1 MKNGTQIVKQLSLVG
16 LLWLIAGAALAGPAP
31 VQTYFIPFDEFQ
43 LWRTMTNVSDTTVG
57 TNIVNVV
64 SIAPGSTNT
73 VIYYDHF
80 EDGYEAD
87 LANPTQATTRVWG
100 DGITNNGIPPGFASD
115 LINAGSILVL
125 RSTVNVPHVTSSVI
139 YDGQDKIGA
148 TKAVAVTY
156 VAWPVDPGPVLADG
170 VDVYDTSRYG
180 TNFYAPVGQN
190 VSSNNHLF
198 EYSSLFAMAA
208 HDGTVVR
215 VDINADGT
223 MDQTNTINQGESL
236 QVLRGIV
243 AGAHLVASKP
253 VQVHMVTGD
262 ILSHWES
269 RWYTLYPREQW
280 HTDYYN
286 PVSQTAAGAPV
297 YAFLHNQSASTMYI
311 GYQTLSGSGNT
322 NVPAGSVRSV
332 QIPSGSGARF
342 FSTNGVPFQAVIAVD
357 VDASTADSDSYDW
370 GCTLIPLTS
379 LTPAI
384 LTGYGAGSS
393 DGTGNG
399 SPVWVTAVTNT
410 TLFMDRDG
418 NPATG
423 LFTNNAGGFKY
434 DASSNVVA
442 FRSVRFYDTS
452 GDNDQTGMRVFT
464 TNGVKIAGAWGEDPS
479 VASIGNPYLDAGTTI
494 QPVPSAS
501 AGKSAS
507 ITNDANGNGL
517 FDPGDGILYTL
528 TVNNEGAVPLA
539 SATVFD
545 VIPSNTAYVLGSTT
559 LDGSP
564 VADDAPTPFPLDGAG
579 LNIGSLGVGAS
590 AVLTFRVTIT
600 NPFPVAVSSVI
611 NTGTVF
617 TSAGDFPVRAETP
630 VLQIDLELSK
640 QVNNS
645 NPFVGSNIV
654 YTVTVTNRGP
664 TNATG
669 VAVADVLPAGLL
681 YVSHSG
687 GTYNTNTGAWSIG
700 SLNVGSVTSLFIT
713 AKVNV
718 PGAITNTAQVSAANQ
733 HDPDSTPNNNNPAE
747 DDQSSVVI
755 TGQSLID
762 LELRKTASTLT
773 PNVGGNVI
781 FTLVAT
787 NRGPN
792 AASGVTVRDVLPA
805 GLAYVSHSG
814 GTYVPGSGTWTIG
827 ALAAGSSTTLQV
839 TASVTNSGS
848 IVNFAQVQTANETDV
863 DSTPGNNG
871 GTTPAED
878 DESAVTLSVPA
889 AIDLELVKS
898 VNNATPSVG
907 SNIIYTLV
915 LTNKGPNNATGVSVR
930 DVLPSGLA
938 FVSFSGPGIYTAT
951 NGLWSI
957 GGPMVPGA
965 SRTLQITATVTN
977 SGTITNFAQVLAAGQ
992 YDVDSTPSNA
1002 PPYVEDDDDLAVI
1015 TVAPAADLSLG
1026 KGVNNSTP
1034 NVGQNVIFT
1043 ISVTNSG
1050 PNNATGVTVE
1060 DVLPAGLAYVSH
1072 SGGAYVPGTGIWTIG
1087 NLNVGSVTSMQ
1098 VTATVTNSGVIENIA
1113 QVQTSNQYDPDSTPG
1128 NDNPAEDD
1136 QDNATLTVAA
1146 AADLELAKTVDD
1158 ATPSVGQSI
1167 VYTVTVT
1174 NRGPNNAVS
1183 VAVHDVLPAGMS
1195 YVSHVGPGTYTPGS
1209 GVWSLGGPMIPG
1221 ATRVLQVTALVT
1233 ASGTATNYA
1242 QVSASGVYDVDS
1254 TPSNAPPFIEDD
1266 DDFVVTVTP
1275 PAADLELNK
1284 SVNDSTP
1291 NVLDDV
1297 TFTVTVTNRGPDNAT
1312 GVTVEDIL
1320 PAGLAYVSH
1329 SGGAYVPGTGIWT
1342 IGNLNVGSITT
1353 LQVTA
1358 TVTNSGS
1365 IENIAQVQTANEYDT
1380 DSTPGN
1386 DNPAE
1391 DDQDSASLQVPTAGD
1406 LELTK
1411 TVNNGAPNVG
1421 SNITY
1426 TIVVTNRGPNAQQ
1439 SVSVRDVL
1447 PAGLSYVSHSG
1458 GLYNDGSGIWSI
1470 GNLNAGSSTTLQITA
1485 TVVASGIRTNYAQVW
1500 TAQHY
1505 DTDSTP
1511 SNAPPFVE
1519 DDDDFAVIT
1528 TPPAADLELR
1538 KDVDNGNPNLLD
1550 SVTFTVT
1557 VTNRGPDNATGVT
1570 VEDVLPAGLEYA
1582 SHSGGA
1588 YVPGTGIWTIG
1599 GLAVGSVTQ
1608 LQITATVTNS
1618 GLIENIAQVETANEY
1633 DIDSTPGNDAPAE
1646 DDQDNAFV
1654 SVGAA
1659 ADLSLVKSVN
1669 DPAPNVGGSVTYTV
1683 IVSNSGPDAA
1693 SGVRV
1698 EDLLPAGLSYVS
1710 HSGGTYA
1717 TNNGI
1722 WNIGSLA
1729 VGSTTT
1735 LQVTADVDAA
1745 GVFTNIAQVN
1755 DSDQYDPDSTPD
1767 NDDPNED
1774 DQDDAVIRTPQAD
1787 LELVKSVDDSTP
1799 NVTENVTFTIVV
1811 TNKGPDAATGVTVED
1826 ILPAGLLY
1834 VSHAGGAYDTNTAI
1848 WTIGNLAVGSST
1860 SLQVTATV
1868 TNSGIIENIAQVEDA
1883 DQYDPDSTPGND
1895 VPAEDDQDNAVL
1907 NVPPSSDLELTKDVD
1922 DSTPA
1927 AGSNVT
1933 YTITVVNQGP
1943 DDGEGISVEDIL
1955 PADVTYVS
1963 HSGGTFNPVSGIWNI
1978 GDLATG
1984 SSTSLNIT
1992 VTVDI
1997 DGVIT
2002 NVAQVE
2008 TSDHF
2013 DPDSTPGN
2021 EDGTPY
2027 EDDEDDAVITA
2038 SPTVDLEVS
2047 KAADLAQAN
2056 PFQNVTFTIG
2066 VTNKGPSDATGVT
2079 VYDPLPTNWVYV
2091 GHSGGAYDT
2100 NTAIWTIGSLPAGS
2114 ATQLQITAYA
2124 TLGLDLSGHGP
2135 IVPGY
2140 TNIAQ
2145 VWTANEDD
2153 VDSTPG
2159 NSIPSEDDQDQAI
2172 VPVVGLSDLA
2182 LTKGVNDAA
2191 PYLGDTILY
2200 TVVVTNQGP
2209 QPAVGVRVEDL
2220 LPAGLTYVSNS
2231 LGAAFNP
2238 ISGIWDIGTLWPA
2251 GSTSI
2256 TIAAQ
2261 VATVGVITNVAQ
2273 VNRNFHYD
2281 PDSTPDNDVA
2291 SEDDQD
2297 DAVIDAQPL
2306 VDVELVKSVDK
2317 AQADPFENV
2326 TWTISV
2332 TNKGPSAATGL
2343 TVFDELPTN
2352 WVYVSDNSG
2361 GAYDTNTAIW
2371 TIGTLP
2377 AGSGTSLSI
2386 VAYATLGVEVMGHG
2400 PVPPGYTNVAQVWT
2414 LVEDDVDSAPGNDVP
2429 SEDDQDDAFIP
2440 IRAFSD
2446 LALTKSVSD
2455 ATPNVGDQIAYTI
2468 VVTNEGPQPA
2478 VGVRVEDVLPAGVT
2492 YVSNSLAGAYS
2503 DGTGIWSIGEV
2514 VSGGTTSLT
2523 IWATVDS
2530 PAVITNV
2537 AQVNRNFHYD
2547 PDSTP
2552 DNDNPAEDDQD
2563 DAVITPQQADLEL
2576 VKDGPE
2582 YVVAGADA
2590 TFTITVTNRGPDAAT
2605 GLTVEDVLPAGL
2617 SYVSHSGGAYSDGT
2631 DIWTIGGLAA
2641 GSSTQ
2646 LQITAT
2652 VTATGVFENIAQ
2664 VETADQHDPDS
2675 TPGNDEPDEDDQDNA
2690 IVTAVQ
2696 PAVQIVKTVGND
2708 PDGWVELLLP
2718 GTNVQYRYEVFN
2730 IGDTYLADLVV
2741 TDNVIGA
2748 IGTVAGPLAPGASV
2762 VLYATNLN
2770 VTASVTNIGFVTGN
2784 PSDNDGQDLPGL
2796 PDVTDD
2802 DDAVVRIVHPSVQI
2816 TKLAGNAPD
2825 GGVLDVTP
2833 GTDVVYTYIVVNT
2846 GDVPLYDVAVTDNVI
2861 GAVAVIGTMLPGQ
2874 TNTVLATN
2882 LNVAADVVNIGTVT
2896 GDANPPEEND
2906 RDLPV
2911 VTDSDDAVVHIVLF
2925 AIEKEDLPDPVP
2937 PGAELSY
2944 TLWIANPSPHPV
2956 LDVVVTETYPALF
2969 TFVGSVPA
2977 PDSGNNVWNLGTLQ
2991 PGQVVPIVIDGTVSA
3006 GAPGGAVLTNVIVVG
3021 SSNAGTNST
3030 TEETRVVTNPPPGE
3044 TLIRITKRDSADPV
3058 APGDPLVYYLRVENL
3073 GPLTATNVVVTETYD
3088 PLFTFVGAGPA
3099 PSSGNNVWNLG
3110 DLAAYAFREIAVTGT
3125 VSAAATNGTLLV
3137 DRVVA
3142 DADNTPETSDE
3153 EVTLVVEL
3161 PPPDVFKTDNVDP
3174 VVAGGTLIYTV
3185 RVWNASTFA
3194 TVSNVVVVETYDAHF
3209 QFGSAVPAPMA
3220 GTSNMW
3226 LLGDLPPG
3234 YVTNIVITGTVS
3246 PSTPRDAT
3254 LFNTVEVFSDSG
3266 SRTVHETTDV
3276 IVPALNLTKL
3286 AGNAPDGG
3294 IEYTL
3299 PGSNVVYAYVVTNT
3313 GDTHLT
3319 ITVTDNVIGV
3329 IGTVTALAPNAGAVL
3344 YKTSAIP
3351 ASVTNIGYAAGNPVT
3366 AGNADLPGASDVYD
3380 NDDAIVQ
3387 VVAPALQL
3395 VKLAGNEADG
3405 QTEYILSGQDVVYT
3419 YAVSNSGNTH
3429 VSSIT
3434 VTDNVLGVIG
3444 SIPGPL
3450 APGATAT
3457 LYATNLSVFADVT
3470 NIGVAEG
3477 DPTFGDGTPIPDL
3490 GNVSDSDDAVV
3501 DVVAPALRLV
3511 KRAGG
3516 ASDGAVEYITSG
3528 QDVVYSY
3535 AVSNAGGTYLS
3546 SITVTDDVLGV
3557 VGTIPGPLAP
3567 GATATLYATNLNITA
3582 DVTNIGVANGNPT
3595 TAGGVDLPDIP
3606 DVSDD
3611 DDAVVD
3617 VVAPLITLTK
3627 LAGDAPDG
3635 AVKYAAPG
3643 ADVGYAY
3650 IVSNAG
3656 NTYLGSVLVT
3666 DNVLG
3671 VIGFLA
3677 GPLAPGQSTVF
3688 YETSSIPA
3696 SVTNIGV
3703 VQANPV
3709 TQFGNDLPNLPLV
3722 TDLDDAVVVVVR
3734 PAVNLVKLAGDAPDG
3749 GVKYVAPGSLVV
3761 YSYAVSNAGDTF
3773 LSALIVTDNVLGA
3786 IGTIPG
3792 PLAPGASATLYAT
3805 SAIPASVTNIGVVT
3819 ANPTTAGGADLAGIA
3834 DVTDSDD
3841 AIVRLARLSIAK
3853 EDLPDPV
3860 HPGAPLSY
3868 TLWIAN
3874 PSANP
3879 VQNVVVT
3886 ETYPPQF
3893 SYVSANPAPDSGNNV
3908 WNLGT
3913 LQPGDV
3919 VPIVISGTVLGSAQ
3933 GGSILTN
3940 RAVVT
3945 SNVGTNPVE
3954 ETTRVVE
3961 DPSPGEAEIRVT
3973 KRDLMDPVRPG
3984 SNLVYTIRVENFGPA
3999 TATNVFVIEYYDP
4012 LFTFTGAGPAPSS
4025 GNNVWNLGNLAA
4037 DSYREIVVTGWVSF
4051 AATDGTLLT
4060 NVVRASS
4067 DNTEPSEDD
4076 ETTLVVTRPPPDL
4089 FKTDSTNLV
4098 FEGQTLIYT
4107 ITVQNASAFV
4117 VSNATV
4123 VETYDPLFLYG
4134 SSVPAP
4140 AAGTSNVWYLG
4151 DLAPSSVKTI
4161 VITGTVSTNFASTAV
4176 LFNTAEL
4183 FSDSGSRTV
4192 HETTDAQKY
4201 AAIGG
4206 RVWEDVDAN
4215 QVFDGTEPA
4224 LHLED
4229 SIYRTVT
4236 LYRVVGTVTSLVS
4249 TTTTDTNG
4257 LYGFTG
4263 LLPGVYQLLFDQP
4276 AGHVHVHPDIGGD
4289 DTRDSDV
4296 DRTTRRTIPTTLTP
4310 GEQDYTWFG
4319 GLIEFGNIGDFV
4331 WYDLNGDGAHNED
4344 LSVYGLNSVTV
4355 SLYRVEGAV
4364 TTLVS
4369 SVVTAPHLGQSG
4381 HYLFPNLEFGT
4392 YLVRVNTGN
4401 LPAFLV
4407 TDTTPLQY
4415 TVSLGYDTI
4424 YLDADF
4430 GFTGRPTPV
4439 TLTGLSASRAEAGV
4453 RVAWETAT
4461 ELNNLGFHV
4470 YRSASPD
4477 GEQVRL
4483 TAGLIAGVGTGDGRA
4498 YEFLDAGADPAA
4510 TLYYWIE
4517 DVSTDFETERHGPAV
4532 VYGEDPDAGDE
4543 RPALASFELETRPA
4557 LYRIRYE
4564 ALKAAGVAIDA
4575 IDPATLKVLV
4585 NGGETALF
4593 VSAWRGPMKVGDYI
4607 LFYAADGVAEIR
4619 TGADALRMEE
4629 VYAAPADE
4637 SGAVWYGAA
4646 TEEGTLAF
4654 ETTAGILRYL
4664 LIGFADSEPVQVL
4677 DVTDAARPKLLYGYS
4692 GLQINGQAGVY
4703 LGYEADAAK
4712 LLAVEERAIIEIP

>member
-1 MKNGTQIVKQLSLVG
+1 MNANKSNRTWASMGLAILVLG
-16 LLWLIAGAALAGPAP
+16 ATAGAAWALPAP
-31 VQTYFIPFDEFQ
+31 VQTYYIPIPAAHAYQMFE
-43 LWRTMTNVSDTTVG
+43 TINSVTT
-57 TNIVNVV
+57 TNIRNVISISVN
-64 SIAPGSTNT
+64 ATNT
-73 VIYYDHF
+73 LVVYDHA
-80 EDGYEAD
+80 EDGFEAD
-87 LANPTQATTRVWG
+87 IQNPTQTTTRVWG
-100 DGITNNGIPPGFASD
+100 DFNNANGIPPGFAEDS
-115 LINAGSILVL
+115 LNAGSIIALQD
-125 RSTVNVPHVTSSVI
+125 TIPVPHNPSDIRYSGGDRVT
-139 YDGQDKIGA
+139 A
-148 TKAVAVTY
+148 TKAVAVTFSC
-156 VAWPVDPGPVLADG
+156 WPVDPGAVLADAIE
-170 VDVYDTSRYG
+170 VYDTTAWG
-180 TNFYAPVGQN
+180 TNFISPVGTN
-190 VSSNNHLF
+190 TAPSPDFFDYAGL
-198 EYSSLFAMAA
+198 AIMA
-208 HDGTVVR
+208 GQPSTVVR
-215 VDINADGT
+215 IDRDANGT
-223 MDQTNTINQGESL
+223 FDLTNTLGTGQAWLMDS
-236 QVLRGIV
+236 GIV
-243 AGAHLVASKP
+243 HGAQIAASKP
-253 VQVHMVTGD
+253 VQAALLTGD
-262 ILSHWES
+262 LDSNYEA
-269 RWYTLYPREQW
+269 RWFTLTPVEDW
-280 HTDYYN
+280 CFCGIV
-286 PVSQTAAGAPV
+286 PVSTTVAGDPTDVFLYNQYTHGITVDV
-297 YAFLHNQSASTMYI
+297 YQVSGTTSFTVTPKSTYRYRMP
-311 GYQTLSGSGNT
+311 T
-322 NVPAGSVRSV
+322 
-332 QIPSGSGARF
+332 GSGAQLLIRGQNESAPTKF
-342 FSTNGVPFQAVIAVD
+342 YTAVAII
-357 VDASTADSDSYDW
+357 DADDNDNLDHDW
-370 GCTLIPLTS
+370 GFTVPTLRS
-379 LTPAI
+379 LSPQVLVGWGPGADTNSPSW
-384 LTGYGAGSS
+384 TG
-393 DGTGNG
+393 TQNG
-399 SPVWVTAVTNT
+399 SPVWVVARSNT
-410 TLFMDRDG
+410 TLYIDFDADPSTGPLTDING
-418 NPATG
+418 N
-423 LFTNNAGGFKY
+423 KY
-434 DASSNVVA
+434 NRSTNVVA
-442 FRSVRFYDTS
+442 FQSVRIFDTN
-452 GDNDQTGMRVFT
+452 DLDQTGMRVYT
-464 TNGVKIAGAWGEDPS
+464 VDRTPIAAAWGQDPANS
-479 VASIGNPYLDAGTTI
+479 SPNNPYLDMGTT
-494 QPVPSAS
+494 VPSLS
-501 AGKSAS
+501 VFTGNKSYS
-507 ITNDANGNGL
+507 L
-517 FDPGDGILYTL
+517 VSGDGDLRVEPGETIEYSLSLANESFNAIEAITL
-528 TVNNEGAVPLA
+528 EDPLPPHVSYVLNSTEINGIPLA
-539 SATVFD
+539 D
-545 VIPSNTAYVLGSTT
+545 
-559 LDGSP
+559 DGIG
-564 VADDAPTPFPLDGAG
+564 TPFPLDPPGST
-579 LNIGSLGVGAS
+579 NIPDVAS
-590 AVLTFRVTIT
+590 FSNVVVTFQVVIT
-600 NPFPVAVSSVI
+600 NPFPQSVSAITNV
-611 NTGTVF
+611 GTFF
-617 TSAGDFPVRAETP
+617 TAEGDLTVQTETP
-630 VLQIDLELSK
+630 VVQADLELVK
-640 QVNNS
+640 NVNNPS
-645 NPFVGSNIV
+645 PVVGSNVVFTI
-654 YTVTVTNRGP
+654 TVTNRGP
-664 TNATG
+664 DA
-669 VAVADVLPAGLL
+669 AEDVVVLDALPAGLS
-681 YVSHSG
+681 YVSHNGGAYVPGSG
-687 GTYNTNTGAWSIG
+687 LWTIGTLA
-700 SLNVGSVTSLFIT
+700 VGSVTQLQIT
-713 AKVNV
+713 ATVTGGN
-718 PGAITNTAQVSAANQ
+718 AITNVAQVNVAGVF
-733 HDPDSTPNNNNPAE
+733 DPDSTPGNEDGTPYE
-747 DDQSSVVI
+747 DDEDDAVV
-755 TGQSLID
+755 TPVPQID
-762 LELRKTASTLT
+762 LELRKTANTLT

-787 NRGPN
+787 NRGPS
-792 AASGVTVRDVLPA
+792 AATGVTVEDVLPS

-814 GTYVPGSGTWTIG
+814 GAYVPGTGIWTIG
-827 ALAAGSSTTLQV
+827 GLAAGSSTTLQV

-848 IVNFAQVQTANETDV
+848 IVNFAQVETANETDV

-871 GTTPAED
+871 GTTPVED

-889 AIDLELVKS
+889 AIDLELAKS
-898 VNNATPSVG
+898 VSDATPDVADSIV
-907 SNIIYTLV
+907 YTLV
-915 LTNKGPNNATGVSVR
+915 LTNKGPNNATGVTVS
-930 DVLPSGLA
+930 DVLPAGLGY
-938 FVSFSGPGIYTAT
+938 VSHVGPGTYVPGTGVWT
-951 NGLWSI
+951 L

-965 SRTLQITATVTN
+965 SRILQITATVGA
-977 SGTITNFAQVLAAGQ
+977 SGVITNFAQVATADQ
-992 YDVDSTPSNA
+992 YDTDSTPGNA

-1015 TVAPAADLSLG
+1015 SVAPAADLELN
-1026 KGVNNSTP
+1026 KGVNDSTP
-1034 NVGQNVIFT
+1034 DVLDNVTFT
-1043 ISVTNSG
+1043 IVVTNRG
-1050 PNNATGVTVE
+1050 PDNATGVTVE
-1060 DVLPAGLAYVSH
+1060 DILPSGLAYVSH

-1087 NLNVGSVTSMQ
+1087 NLAVGSVTSLQ

-1113 QVQTSNQYDPDSTPG
+1113 QVETANEYDTDSTPG

-1136 QDNATLTVAA
+1136 QDDATLTVAA

-1195 YVSHVGPGTYTPGS
+1195 YVSHVGPGTYAPGT

-1221 ATRVLQVTALVT
+1221 ASRVLQITALVT
-1233 ASGTATNYA
+1233 QSGTVTNYA
-1242 QVSASGVYDVDS
+1242 QVSAAGVYDVDS
-1254 TPSNAPPFIEDD
+1254 TPSNAPPFLEDD

-1275 PAADLELNK
+1275 PAADLELTK
-1284 SVNDSTP
+1284 TVDDSTP
-1291 NVLDDV
+1291 NVLDNV

-1312 GVTVEDIL
+1312 GVTVEDLL

-1342 IGNLNVGSITT
+1342 IGTLNVGSITT

-1358 TVTNSGS
+1358 TVTNSGV
-1365 IENIAQVQTANEYDT
+1365 IENIAQVETANEYDT

-1391 DDQDSASLQVPTAGD
+1391 DDQDSALLQVPTAGD

-1421 SNITY
+1421 DNIVY
-1426 TIVVTNRGPNAQQ
+1426 TVVVTNRGPNAQQ

-1447 PAGLSYVSHSG
+1447 PAGLAYVSHSG
-1458 GLYNDGSGIWSI
+1458 GLYNDGTGIWSI
-1470 GNLNAGSSTTLQITA
+1470 GNLNAGSRTTLQITA
-1485 TVVASGIRTNYAQVW
+1485 TVNASGIRTNYAQVW

-1519 DDDDFAVIT
+1519 DDDDLAVIT
-1528 TPPAADLELR
+1528 TPPAADLELS
-1538 KDVDNGNPNLLD
+1538 KAVDNGNPNLFD

-1570 VEDVLPAGLEYA
+1570 VEDVLPAGLEYV

-1588 YVPGTGIWTIG
+1588 YVPGTGLWTIG

-1633 DIDSTPGNDAPAE
+1633 DTDSTPGNDAPAE

-1659 ADLSLVKSVN
+1659 ADLSLLKSVN

-1710 HSGGTYA
+1710 HSGGTYT
-1717 TNNGI
+1717 TNNGL
-1722 WNIGSLA
+1722 WTIGDLA

-1735 LQVTADVDAA
+1735 LQVTADVIAA

-1834 VSHAGGAYDTNTAI
+1834 VSHAGGAYDTNTSI
-1848 WTIGNLAVGSST
+1848 WTIGGLAVGSST

-1868 TNSGIIENIAQVEDA
+1868 TNSGLIENIAQVEDA

-1895 VPAEDDQDNAVL
+1895 APAEDDQDNAVL
-1907 NVPPSSDLELTKDVD
+1907 NVPPASDLELTKDVD
-1922 DSTPA
+1922 NATPA
-1927 AGSNVT
+1927 AGGSVT

-1943 DDGEGISVEDIL
+1943 DEGEGISVEDIL

-1963 HSGGTFNPVSGIWNI
+1963 HANGSFNPGTGIWSI
-1978 GDLATG
+1978 GDLAVG

-2038 SPTVDLEVS
+2038 SPTVDVELRKDV
-2047 KAADLAQAN
+2047 DLAEAD
-2056 PFQNVTFTIG
+2056 PFENVTWTIV
-2066 VTNKGPSDATGVT
+2066 VTNKGPSAATGLT
-2079 VYDPLPTNWVYV
+2079 VYDKLPTNWVYV
-2091 GHSGGAYDT
+2091 SDSSGGAYDT
-2100 NTAIWTIGSLPAGS
+2100 NTHIWTIGTLPAGGS
-2114 ATQLQITAYA
+2114 TSLSIVAYA
-2124 TLGLDLSGHGP
+2124 TLGVNVMGHGP
-2135 IVPGY
+2135 VPPGY
-2140 TNIAQ
+2140 TNIAE
-2145 VWTANEDD
+2145 VWTLNEPD

-2159 NSIPSEDDQDQAI
+2159 NSVPSEDDQDDAFI
-2172 VPVVGLSDLA
+2172 PVRAFSDLA
-2182 LTKGVNDAA
+2182 LTKDVSDPT
-2191 PYLGDTILY
+2191 PYLGQQIAY
-2200 TVVVTNQGP
+2200 TVVVTNEGP
-2209 QPAVGVRVEDL
+2209 QPAVGVRVEDV

-2231 LGAAFNP
+2231 LGAAYNAG
-2238 ISGIWDIGTLWPA
+2238 SGIWEIGAVWPGA
-2251 GSTSI
+2251 STSL
-2256 TIAAQ
+2256 TIWAQ
-2261 VATVGVITNVAQ
+2261 VNAIGVITNVAQ

-2281 PDSTPDNDVA
+2281 PDSTPDNDA
-2291 SEDDQD
+2291 PAEDDQD

-2306 VDVELVKSVDK
+2306 ADVELTKTVDQ
-2317 AQADPFENV
+2317 AEADPFENV

-2343 TVFDELPTN
+2343 TVYDQLPTN
-2352 WVYVSDNSG
+2352 WVYVSHSG
-2361 GAYDTNTAIW
+2361 GTYDTNTHIW
-2371 TIGTLP
+2371 TIGSLP
-2377 AGSGTSLSI
+2377 VGSATQLQI
-2386 VAYATLGVEVMGHG
+2386 VAYATLGLDLSGHG
-2400 PVPPGYTNVAQVWT
+2400 PVPPGYTNIAQVWT
-2414 LVEDDVDSAPGNDVP
+2414 MVEDDVDSAPGNSVP
-2429 SEDDQDDAFIP
+2429 SEDDQDDAQIP

-2446 LALTKSVSD
+2446 LALTKSVNNP
-2455 ATPNVGDQIAYTI
+2455 APNVGDTIAYTI

-2492 YVSNSLAGAYS
+2492 YVSNSLGGAYS
-2503 DGTGIWSIGEV
+2503 DGTGIWDIGAIW
-2514 VSGGTTSLT
+2514 GGASTSLT
-2523 IWATVDS
+2523 IWVTVDS

-2552 DNDNPAEDDQD
+2552 DNDDPNEDDQD
-2563 DAVITPQQADLEL
+2563 DAVIAPQQADLEL

-2582 YVVAGADA
+2582 YVVAGANA

-2617 SYVSHSGGAYSDGT
+2617 SYVSHSGGAYDDGAG
-2631 DIWTIGGLAA
+2631 IWTIGGLAA
-2641 GSSTQ
+2641 GSVTS

-2652 VTATGVFENIAQ
+2652 VTTTGVFENIAQ

-2696 PAVQIVKTVGND
+2696 SAVQIVKTVDGR
-2708 PDGWVELLLP
+2708 PDGWIEPILS
-2718 GTNVQYRYEVFN
+2718 GSNVVYRYEVYN
-2730 IGDTYLADLVV
+2730 AGDTYLADLVV

-2748 IGTVAGPLAPGASV
+2748 VGVIAGPLAPGASE

-2770 VTASVTNIGFVTGN
+2770 VTASVTNIGVVTAT
-2784 PSDNDGQDLPGL
+2784 PSDNDGIALPGL
-2796 PDVTDD
+2796 PDVSDD
-2802 DDAVVRIVHPSVQI
+2802 DDAVVVVVGPSIRI
-2816 TKLAGNAPD
+2816 TKLAGSAPD

-2833 GTDVVYTYIVVNT
+2833 GTDVVYTYEVVNT
-2846 GDVPLYDVAVTDNVI
+2846 GDVPLYDVEVTDDVLGPI
-2861 GAVAVIGTMLPGQ
+2861 AVIGTLLPGA
-2874 TNTVLATN
+2874 TNFVYATN
-2882 LNVAADVVNIGTVT
+2882 LNVTADVTNIGTVT
-2896 GDANPPEEND
+2896 GDPNPPEQQGPQ
-2906 RDLPV
+2906 LPI
-2911 VTDSDDAVVHIVLF
+2911 VTDDDDAEVRVVHFV
-2925 AIEKEDLPDPVP
+2925 IEKEDLPDPVP

-2956 LDVVVTETYPALF
+2956 LDVVVTETYPPF
-2969 TFVGSVPA
+2969 FNFVGSVPA
-2977 PDSGNNVWNLGTLQ
+2977 PDSGDNVWNLGTLQ

-3006 GAPGGAVLTNVIVVG
+3006 GAPGGAVLTNVVVVG
-3021 SSNAGTNST
+3021 TSNAGTNST

-3058 APGDPLVYYLRVENL
+3058 GPGDPLVYFLRVENL

-3099 PSSGNNVWNLG
+3099 PSSGNNVWSLG

-3142 DADNTPETSDE
+3142 DADNTPPSEDE
-3153 EVTLVVEL
+3153 EVTLVVDL
-3161 PPPDVFKTDNVDP
+3161 PPPDVSKTDDVDP

-3234 YVTNIVITGTVS
+3234 YVTNIVITGTVL
-3246 PSTPRDAT
+3246 PSTPADAT
-3254 LFNTVEVFSDSG
+3254 LFNTVEVFSDAG

-3329 IGTVTALAPNAGAVL
+3329 VGTVTALAPNAGAVL

-3380 NDDAIVQ
+3380 HDDAIVQ
-3387 VVAPALQL
+3387 VVAPALNL
-3395 VKLAGNEADG
+3395 VKLAGNA
-3405 QTEYILSGQDVVYT
+3405 
-3419 YAVSNSGNTH
+3419 A
-3429 VSSIT
+3429 
-3434 VTDNVLGVIG
+3434 
-3444 SIPGPL
+3444 
-3450 APGATAT
+3450 
-3457 LYATNLSVFADVT
+3457 
-3470 NIGVAEG
+3470 
-3477 DPTFGDGTPIPDL
+3477 
-3490 GNVSDSDDAVV
+3490 
-3501 DVVAPALRLV
+3501 
-3511 KRAGG
+3511 
-3516 ASDGAVEYITSG
+3516 DGAVEYITSG

-3535 AVSNAGGTYLS
+3535 AVSNAGGTYVS

-3582 DVTNIGVANGNPT
+3582 DVTNIGVATGNPT
-3595 TAGGVDLPDIP
+3595 DAGGNDLPDIP

-3617 VVAPLITLTK
+3617 VVAPLINLTK

-3635 AVKYAAPG
+3635 AVKYTAPG

-3734 PAVNLVKLAGDAPDG
+3734 PAVNLVKRAGDAPDG
-3749 GVKYVAPGSLVV
+3749 GVKYAAPGGQVV
-3761 YSYAVSNAGDTF
+3761 YSYAVSNAGDTY
-3773 LSALIVTDNVLGA
+3773 LGSLVVTDNVIGA
-3786 IGTIPG
+3786 VGTIPG
-3792 PLAPGASATLYAT
+3792 PLAPGASATLYKT
-3805 SAIPASVTNIGVVT
+3805 SAIPASVTNLGVVT
-3819 ANPTTAGGADLAGIA
+3819 ANPVTAGGADLAGIA

-3841 AIVRLARLSIAK
+3841 AIVLVAQLSIAK

-3860 HPGAPLSY
+3860 HAGAPLSY

-3879 VQNVVVT
+3879 VQGVVVT

-3919 VPIVISGTVLGSAQ
+3919 VPIVINGTVLDGTPA
-3933 GGSILTN
+3933 GTILTN
-3940 RAVVT
+3940 RIEVT
-3945 SNVGTNPVE
+3945 SNVSTSTAE
-3954 ETTRVVE
+3954 ETTLVVD
-3961 DPSPGEAEIRVT
+3961 DPPPGGAEIRIT
-3973 KRDLMDPVRPG
+3973 KRDEMDPVQPG
-3984 SNLVYTIRVENFGPA
+3984 SNLVYTIRVENFGPGVA
-3999 TATNVFVIEYYDP
+3999 SNVFVIETYDP

-4025 GNNVWNLGNLAA
+4025 GNNVWSLGDLAA
-4037 DSYREIVVTGWVSF
+4037 NDFREIVVTGWVSF
-4051 AATDGTLLT
+4051 AATDGTLVT

-4076 ETTLVVTRPPPDL
+4076 ETTLVVTRPPPEV
-4089 FKTDSTNLV
+4089 FKTDGPDPV
-4098 FEGQTLIYT
+4098 FSGGTLTYT
-4107 ITVQNASAFV
+4107 VTVRNACSETEPDTAV
-4117 VSNATV
+4117 LRQALAPLACGTVSNVTV
-4123 VETYDPLFLYG
+4123 VEAYDARFQFQ
-4134 SSVPAP
+4134 SAVPAP
-4140 AAGTSNVWYLG
+4140 EPGTSNVWVLG
-4151 DLAPSSVKTI
+4151 DLEPGEEVEI
-4161 VITGTVSTNFASTAV
+4161 VITGLVAQDTAHGAV
-4176 LFNTAEL
+4176 LFNTVEV

-4192 HETTDAQKY
+4192 HETTDVLAPRTLQGVFY
-4201 AAIGG
+4201 
-4206 RVWEDVDAN
+4206 VDCNENEELEVFEDRIQGVNVRLYRDAN
-4215 QVFDGTEPA
+4215 ANSLLDGDPLIGATVTDVNGGYVFSNLWDGTWFVGWETNVALLVGATQTEGGNPDVIVLAGSDAVANQGFVPAVPLRTISGYLWIDLNANGLPDENMALQGLNGIQVF
-4224 LHLED
+4224 LHP
-4229 SIYRTVT
+4229 
-4236 LYRVVGTVTSLVS
+4236 VVGNVTNPPIANML
-4249 TTTTDTNG
+4249 TGPDGLGGNG
-4257 LYGFTG
+4257 Y
-4263 LLPGVYQLLFDQP
+4263 Y
-4276 AGHVHVHPDIGGD
+4276 
-4289 DTRDSDV
+4289 
-4296 DRTTRRTIPTTLTP
+4296 
-4310 GEQDYTWFG
+4310 EFG
-4319 GLIEFGNIGDFV
+4319 GLALGDYVVKINLATVPPELQPDENDQGAEIGPECEVAAGFPF
-4331 WYDLNGDGAHNED
+4331 
-4344 LSVYGLNSVTV
+4344 
-4355 SLYRVEGAV
+4355 
-4364 TTLVS
+4364 S
-4369 SVVTAPHLGQSG
+4369 SA
-4381 HYLFPNLEFGT
+4381 
-4392 YLVRVNTGN
+4392 
-4401 LPAFLV
+4401 
-4407 TDTTPLQY
+4407 
-4415 TVSLGYDTI
+4415 
-4424 YLDADF
+4424 
-4430 GFTGRPTPV
+4430 PTPV
-4439 TLTGLSASRAEAGV
+4439 TLAGLSASRTDGGV
-4453 RVAWETAT
+4453 RVAWETAA
-4461 ELNNLGFHV
+4461 EIRNLGFHV
-4470 YRSASPD
+4470 YRSDSAD
-4477 GEQVRL
+4477 GERVRL
-4483 TAGLIAGVGTGDGRA
+4483 TAGLIAGLGTGDGRA
-4498 YEFLDAGADPAA
+4498 YEFVDAGADPSA
-4510 TLYYWIE
+4510 TLYYWVE
-4517 DVSTDFETERHGPAV
+4517 DVSWDFETERHGPAV
-4532 VYGEDPDAGDE
+4532 VYGEASGSDSS
-4543 RPALASFELETRPA
+4543 PALASFELEAQPA
-4557 LYRIRYE
+4557 LYRVRYE

-4575 IDPATLKVLV
+4575 IDPAALKVLV
-4585 NGGETALF
+4585 DGEETALF
-4593 VSAWRGPMKVGDYI
+4593 VSAWRGPMKAGDYL

-4619 TGADALRMEE
+4619 TGAEALRMEE
-4629 VYAAPADE
+4629 VYAGPSDDAGDA
-4637 SGAVWYGAA
+4637 WYGVA

-4654 ETTAGILRYL
+4654 ETQAGILRYL
-4664 LIGFADSEPVQVL
+4664 LIGFADEAVQVL

-4692 GLQINGQAGVY
+4692 WLEVNGQAGVY
-4703 LGYEADAAK
+4703 LGYEAEKAK
-4712 LLAVEERAIIEIP
+4712 LFASGESAIIEVNEVETP